1 MSFFA
6 MVLAFWAVSSIPPIC
21 RVPALASARDRA
33 RYAIALG
40 FVVTGITHF
49 ATPERF
55 LPMMPP
61 WLPWH
66 LELVYV
72 SGFFELAGAIGL
84 FVPRLARP
92 AAFGLTLL
100 LLAVFPANVHA
111 ALTCGQAT
119 GMPSAPWYLWLRL
132 PFQAVYIAWL
142 LLTIPR
148 PVSSR
153 ADDRAPAA
161 SVHDRALDARAR

>member
-1 MSFFA
+1 MSFLG
-6 MVLAFWAVSSIPPIC
+6 MVLGFWALLAVPPLRRR
-21 RVPALASARDRA
+21 RVLGSTRDRA

-49 ATPERF
+49 VTPGRF

-66 LELVYV
+66 LELVYI
-72 SGFFELAGAIGL
+72 SGFVELAGAIGL
-84 FVPRLARP
+84 LMPRLARP
-92 AAFGLTLL
+92 AALGLALL
-100 LLAVFPANVHA
+100 LLAVFPANLHA
-111 ALTCGQAT
+111 ALTGGQAT

-142 LLTIPR
+142 LFTMPR

-153 ADDRAPAA
+153 AHDQVAAPL
-161 SVHDRALDARAR
+161 HDRALDAHAR